1 MTMSDTR
8 LSSAPSPSEP
18 APLPENGGAARP
30 QAGHR
35 RRLRERFLKHGLA
48 GFLDYEVIE
57 LLLTLGTPRR
67 DCKESAKAAL
77 REFRSL
83 RGVLESPVEELR
95 RVRGIGPRNVLGLK
109 LIHEVSRRFLK
120 DRLVSQPVC
129 RSSREVFDF
138 LYHALRDQRKEQF
151 KVLFLDV
158 KNQVL
163 EEKTLFEGT
172 VDGSAV
178 YPREIVKDALRTNA
192 SALIFVHNHPSGDP
206 EPSLCDREITRDLV
220 FAAGVMQIKVL
231 DHIVI
236 GNNAYFSFADRGLI
250 EEYEAG
256 FREWN
261 RGPVRERPGR
271 VYSPRRL

>member
-1 MTMSDTR
+1 MTGM
-8 LSSAPSPSEP
+8 PSPP
-18 APLPENGGAARP
+18 AAPGNGGAPAR
-30 QAGHR
+30 GHR
-35 RRLRERFLKHGLA
+35 LRLRERFMKHGLD
-48 GFLDYEVIE
+48 GFLDYEIIE

-67 DCKESAKAAL
+67 DCKEPAKAAL

-83 RGVLESPVEELR
+83 RRVLEAPVEELR
-95 RVRGIGPRNVLGLK
+95 RVPGIGSRNAFGIK
-109 LIHEVSRRFLK
+109 LIHEVARRFLK
-120 DRLVSQPVC
+120 DRMMSRPVC

-138 LYHALRDQRKEQF
+138 LYHALRDQKTEQF

-158 KNQVL
+158 KSQVL

-220 FAAGVMQIKVL
+220 FAANVMQIKVL
-231 DHIVI
+231 DHIII
-236 GNNAYFSFADRGLI
+236 GNNAYYSFADRGQI

-261 RGPVRERPGR
+261 RWTVRDGR
-271 VYSPRRL
+271 GLAARKASGYT